1 VTLDNQ
7 KYLRYMG
14 ELQIS
19 KRDLPAD
26 EKVNVVAK
34 VIDSEVDLLTCV
46 LPGYRFELVEE
57 SGNDNE

>member
-1 VTLDNQ
+1 
-7 KYLRYMG
+7 MG

-26 EKVNVVAK
+26 EKVNIVAK

-46 LPGYRFELVEE
+46 LPGYRFELVE
-57 SGNDNE
+57 SGNNNE